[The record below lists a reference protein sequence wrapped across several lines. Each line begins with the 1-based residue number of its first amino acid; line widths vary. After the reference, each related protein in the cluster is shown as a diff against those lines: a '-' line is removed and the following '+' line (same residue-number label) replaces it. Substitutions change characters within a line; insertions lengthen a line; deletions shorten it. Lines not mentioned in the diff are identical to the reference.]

1 MNPGLTLPN
10 YRSPSTTDWL
20 GMPLNTNIKHVV
32 PPCDKRQSPLLY
44 ETLSIA
50 YQEIEATS
58 GSLEKTRILSEV
70 LKKSDPS
77 EVGRIVSLTMGKL
90 HPDWT
95 GEPEIGIA
103 EKMAIQVVAT
113 SASTE
118 ERVVKKGLRKTGDI
132 GAVAELLLAESAQ
145 ATLFTEELTITY
157 VYDTLDAVAKTTG
170 KGSYKDKIAR
180 LVGLLSNA
188 SPLEAKYILRTLTG
202 QLRLGIGDMGI
213 IDALALA
220 FVGEKEA
227 RKTIERAFNVC
238 SDLARVAEVLANEQ
252 LDSLKSIQASV
263 GKPIRMMAAKKLSDA
278 VEIIEK
284 AGPEVLV
291 EYKYDG
297 ERVQVHKIGDNV
309 ILFSRRQEQI
319 TKQYPDVVDLVRRQ
333 IEADT
338 CILEGECIAIDPTT
352 GGTRP
357 FQELMRRRRK
367 TDIDRMSEEVPV
379 AVRFF
384 DILFH
389 EGNDV
394 TGLPM
399 VERRRLLE
407 SIVQSSDRVSL
418 TTGEVTS
425 DPEGL
430 MEVFRK
436 ATDLGHEGVIAK
448 AIHEGSAYQA
458 GSRSWL
464 WIKLKAS
471 YQEGMADSVD
481 LVVVGAVHGR
491 GKRAGLYGAILASA
505 YDEESDT
512 FPTVCKIGT
521 GFTDEMLVELKERLD
536 RHRIE
541 AMSPKVVSD
550 VQADVWFSPVELIEV
565 LGDEMTVSPTHSAG
579 RGRLE
584 GGGLAIRFPRF
595 TGRWREDKD
604 PKQATTVD
612 DLIEIFERQR
622 GRGQ

>member
-1 MNPGLTLPN
+1 M
-10 YRSPSTTDWL
+10 
-20 GMPLNTNIKHVV
+20 
-32 PPCDKRQSPLLY
+32 LY
-44 ETLSIA
+44 ENLSNV
-50 YQEIEATS
+50 YQEIETTS

-70 LKKSDPS
+70 LKEAGAS
-77 EVGRIVSLTMGKL
+77 EVGRVVALTMGKL

-103 EKMAIQVVAT
+103 EKMAVQVVAT
-113 SASTE
+113 AASTNE
-118 ERVVKKGLRKTGDI
+118 SAVKESLRETGDI

-145 ATLFTEELTITY
+145 ATLFAEELSITH
-157 VYDTLDAVAKTTG
+157 VYETLDAVAKTTG
-170 KGSYKDKIAR
+170 KGSAKDKIAK
-180 LVGLLSNA
+180 LVGLLSDA
-188 SPLEAKYILRTLTG
+188 SPMEAKYILRTLTG

-227 RKTIERAFNVC
+227 RKNIERAFNVC
-238 SDLARVAEVLANEQ
+238 SDLARVAEVLAKDG
-252 LDSLKSIQASV
+252 LDSLKRIQASV
-263 GKPIRMMAAKKLSDA
+263 GRPIRMMAAKKLSEPA
-278 VEIIEK
+278 EIIEK

-297 ERVQVHKIGDNV
+297 ERVQVHKNGKDV

-319 TKQYPDVVDLVRRQ
+319 TEQYPDVVELVRHQ
-333 IEADT
+333 IEAET

-389 EGNDV
+389 KGEDV
-394 TGLPM
+394 TALPM
-399 VERRRLLE
+399 VERRKLLE
-407 SIVQSSDRVSL
+407 SIVQSSERVSL
-418 TTGEVTS
+418 TIGEVTD
-425 DPEGL
+425 DPERL
-430 MEVFRK
+430 MEVFRE
-436 ATDLGHEGVIAK
+436 AIGSGHEGVIAK

-481 LVVVGAVHGR
+481 LVVVGAIHGR

-505 YDEESDT
+505 YDADSDT

-536 RHRIE
+536 SHCIE
-541 AMSPKVVSD
+541 TKSPKVISD
-550 VQADVWFSPVELIEV
+550 VQADVWFSPAEVIEV
-565 LGDEMTVSPTHSAG
+565 LGDEMTISPTHSAG

-604 PKQATTVD
+604 SKQATTVD

-622 GRGQ
+622 GKGQ

>member
-1 MNPGLTLPN
+1 M
-10 YRSPSTTDWL
+10 
-20 GMPLNTNIKHVV
+20 
-32 PPCDKRQSPLLY
+32 LY
-44 ETLSIA
+44 ESLSNA
-50 YQEIEATS
+50 YQEIENTS

-70 LKKSDPS
+70 FKEAGAS
-77 EVGRIVSLTMGKL
+77 EVRRVVALTMGKL

-103 EKMAIQVVAT
+103 EKMAVQVVAT
-113 SASTE
+113 AASTSE
-118 ERVVKKGLRKTGDI
+118 STVKDSLREIGDI

-145 ATLFTEELTITY
+145 ATLFAEELTITH
-157 VYDTLDAVAKTTG
+157 VYETLDAVAKTTG
-170 KGSYKDKIAR
+170 KGSARDKIAR
-180 LVGLLSNA
+180 LVGLLSDA
-188 SPLEAKYILRTLTG
+188 SPMEAKYILRTLTG

-213 IDALALA
+213 IDSLALA
-220 FVGEKEA
+220 FAGEREA
-227 RKTIERAFNVC
+227 RERIERAFNVC
-238 SDLARVAEVLANEQ
+238 SDLAQVAEVLAKEG
-252 LDSLKSIQASV
+252 LDSMKNIQAAV
-263 GKPIRMMAAKKLSDA
+263 GRPIRMMAAKKLSDPA
-278 VEIIEK
+278 EIIEK

-297 ERVQVHKIGDNV
+297 ERVQVHKDGEDV

-319 TKQYPDVVDLVRRQ
+319 TEQYPDVVDLVRHQ
-333 IEADT
+333 IQADI
-338 CILEGECIAIDPTT
+338 CILEGECIAIDPKT

-357 FQELMRRRRK
+357 FQELMKRRRK

-389 EGNDV
+389 KGKDV
-394 TGLPM
+394 TALPM
-399 VERRRLLE
+399 AERRKLLE
-407 SIVQSSDRVSL
+407 SIVQSNERVSL
-418 TTGEVTS
+418 TIGEVT
-425 DPEGL
+425 DEPERL
-430 MEVFRK
+430 MEVFTQ
-436 ATDLGHEGVIAK
+436 AVESGHEGVIAK
-448 AIHEGSAYQA
+448 AIHDGSGYQA

-464 WIKLKAS
+464 WIKLKSS

-481 LVVVGAVHGR
+481 LVVVGAIHGR

-505 YDEESDT
+505 YDADSDT

-536 RHRIE
+536 HHSIGAR
-541 AMSPKVVSD
+541 SPKVISD
-550 VQADVWFSPVELIEV
+550 IEADVWFSPAEVIEV

-604 PKQATTVD
+604 PKQATTVA
-612 DLIEIFERQR
+612 DLIELFERQR
-622 GRGQ
+622 GSGQ

>member
-1 MNPGLTLPN
+1 M
-10 YRSPSTTDWL
+10 
-20 GMPLNTNIKHVV
+20 
-32 PPCDKRQSPLLY
+32 LY
-44 ETLSIA
+44 ENLSNV
-50 YQEIEATS
+50 YQEIETTS

-70 LKKSDPS
+70 LKEAGAS
-77 EVGRIVSLTMGKL
+77 EVGRVVALTMGKL

-103 EKMAIQVVAT
+103 EKMAVQVVAT
-113 SASTE
+113 AASTNE
-118 ERVVKKGLRKTGDI
+118 SAVKESLRETGDI

-145 ATLFTEELTITY
+145 ATLFAEELSITH
-157 VYDTLDAVAKTTG
+157 VYETLDAVAKTTG
-170 KGSYKDKIAR
+170 KGSAKDKIAK
-180 LVGLLSNA
+180 LVGLLSDA
-188 SPLEAKYILRTLTG
+188 SPMEAKYILRTLTG

-227 RKTIERAFNVC
+227 RKNIERAFNVC
-238 SDLARVAEVLANEQ
+238 SDLARVAEVLAKDG
-252 LDSLKSIQASV
+252 LDSLKRIQASV
-263 GKPIRMMAAKKLSDA
+263 GRPIRMMAAKKLSEPA
-278 VEIIEK
+278 EIIEK

-297 ERVQVHKIGDNV
+297 ERVQVHKNGKDV

-319 TKQYPDVVDLVRRQ
+319 TEQYPDVVELVRHQ
-333 IEADT
+333 IEAET

-389 EGNDV
+389 KGEDV
-394 TGLPM
+394 TALPM
-399 VERRRLLE
+399 VERRKLLE
-407 SIVQSSDRVSL
+407 SIVQSSERVSL
-418 TTGEVTS
+418 TIGEVT
-425 DPEGL
+425 DDHERL
-430 MEVFRK
+430 MEVFRE
-436 ATDLGHEGVIAK
+436 AIGSGHEGVIAK

-481 LVVVGAVHGR
+481 LVVVGAIHGR

-505 YDEESDT
+505 YDADSDT

-536 RHRIE
+536 SHCIE
-541 AMSPKVVSD
+541 TKSPKVISD
-550 VQADVWFSPVELIEV
+550 VQADVWFSPAEVIEV
-565 LGDEMTVSPTHSAG
+565 LGDEMTISPTHSAG

-604 PKQATTVD
+604 SKQATTVD

-622 GRGQ
+622 GKGQ

>member
-1 MNPGLTLPN
+1 MLYQNL
-10 YRSPSTTDWL
+10 S
-20 GMPLNTNIKHVV
+20 NT
-32 PPCDKRQSPLLY
+32 
-44 ETLSIA
+44 
-50 YQEIEATS
+50 YQEIEITS

-70 LKKSDPS
+70 LKEAGAS
-77 EVGRIVSLTMGKL
+77 EVKRVVALTMGKL

-103 EKMAIQVVAT
+103 EKMAVQVVAT
-113 SASTE
+113 AASTNE
-118 ERVVKKGLRKTGDI
+118 GVVKKSLRETGDI

-145 ATLFTEELTITY
+145 ATLFAEELTITH
-157 VYDTLDAVAKTTG
+157 VYETLDTVAKTTG
-170 KGSYKDKIAR
+170 KGSAKDKIAK
-180 LVGLLSNA
+180 LVGLLSDA
-188 SPLEAKYILRTLTG
+188 SPMEAKYILRTLTG

-227 RKTIERAFNVC
+227 REDIERAFNVC
-238 SDLARVAEVLANEQ
+238 SDLARVAEVLAQ
-252 LDSLKSIQASV
+252 YGLDSLESIQASV
-263 GKPIRMMAAKKLSDA
+263 GRPIRMMAAKKLSEPA
-278 VEIIEK
+278 EIIKK

-297 ERVQVHKIGDNV
+297 ERVQVHKNGEDV

-319 TKQYPDVVDLVRRQ
+319 TEQYPDVVDLVRQQ

-389 EGNDV
+389 KGEDV
-394 TGLPM
+394 TALPM
-399 VERRRLLE
+399 AERRKLLE
-407 SIVQSSDRVSL
+407 SIVHSSERVSL
-418 TTGEVTS
+418 TVGEVTNE
-425 DPEGL
+425 PGRL
-430 MEVFRK
+430 MEVFK
-436 ATDLGHEGVIAK
+436 EAIDSGHEGVIAK

-481 LVVVGAVHGR
+481 LVVVGAIHGR

-505 YDEESDT
+505 YDVDSDT

-536 RHRIE
+536 RHSIE
-541 AMSPKVVSD
+541 TMSPKVISD
-550 VQADVWFSPVELIEV
+550 VQADVWFSPSEVIEV

-604 PKQATTVD
+604 PKQATTVG